1 MTAVAM
7 LASQQPAEALTLGAR
22 WSKAGDDVT
31 VVLLDS
37 ATVILR
43 HDHDAAALLTTAQD
57 AGVTIWAHDAAVQ
70 EHAVTPGLPVE
81 IVGLDRVAALI
92 GDAATK
98 VQWW

>member
-1 MTAVAM
+1 
-7 LASQQPAEALTLGAR
+7 
-22 WSKAGDDVT
+22 

-43 HDHDAAALLTTAQD
+43 HDHDAAELLTTARD

-81 IVGLDRVAALI
+81 MVGLDRVAALI

>member
-1 MTAVAM
+1 MTTVAL
-7 LASQQPAEALTLGAR
+7 LASQQPTEALTLGAR

-31 VVLLDS
+31 VVLLDG

-43 HDHDAAALLTTAQD
+43 QDHAAAELLTTAQD
-57 AGVTIWAHDAAVQ
+57 AGVTIWAHDAAVN

-81 IVGLDRVAALI
+81 VVGLDRVAALI